1 MTKRNYDY
9 YAVCTKLLKD
19 YGIEMEYHKVGPKT
33 FITKLGDKKYKTT
46 DAKVALTDLDTI
58 LEGII
63 EKNKRGKYVMKCSED
78 DLVEWWY

>member
-19 YGIEMEYHKVGPKT
+19 YGIEMEYHRAGTKT
-33 FITKLGDKKYKTT
+33 FITKLGDKEYKTT
-46 DAKVALTDLDTI
+46 DAKIALTDLDTM
-58 LEGII
+58 LENVI
-63 EKNKRGKYVMKCSED
+63 ENKRGKYVMKCSED